1 MAGASRI
8 WFIATRPFAVKRW
21 SAPTNLET
29 TDSSLAVAVPQNR
42 HVVFWGIAVP
52 GCALDLL
59 TKHYVFQWRGM
70 PGQSPVWWIWDPYIG
85 IETALNPGALFGM
98 GAGFGTG
105 FAVLSVLAAVGVVV
119 WLFWFQAARDLLL
132 TIALGCVMAGI
143 GGNLYDRLGFWQEPG
158 VSGAFRN
165 EVRDWI
171 LFRYQNYTWPNFN
184 LADSLLVCGACL
196 LLWHGLR
203 GEQPPDHAV
212 ESKSLAIPP
221 D

>member
-1 MAGASRI
+1 
-8 WFIATRPFAVKRW
+8 
-21 SAPTNLET
+21 LET
-29 TDSSLAVAVPQNR
+29 TDSSLAVVVPQNR
-42 HVVFWGIAVP
+42 HVAFWGIAVL

-70 PGQSPVWWIWDPYIG
+70 PSESLVWWVWEPYIG
-85 IETALNPGALFGM
+85 VETALNRGALFGI

-105 FAVLSVLAAVGVVV
+105 FAVLSVLAAIGIVV
-119 WLFWFQAARDLLL
+119 WLFWFRAASDLLL
-132 TIALGCVMAGI
+132 TIALGCVMGGI

-158 VSGAFRN
+158 VAGAFRN

-184 LADSLLVCGACL
+184 IADSLLVCGACL

-203 GEQPPDHAV
+203 GENPQASAV
-212 ESKSLAIPP
+212 QAGPSETPIV
-221 D
+221 

>member
-1 MAGASRI
+1 M
-8 WFIATRPFAVKRW
+8 RW
-21 SAPTNLET
+21 SASTKLET
-29 TDSSLAVAVPQNR
+29 TDSSLAVAIPQNR
-42 HVVFWGIAVP
+42 HVVFWGIAVS

-59 TKHYVFQWRGM
+59 TKHSVFQWRGM
-70 PGQSPVWWIWDPYIG
+70 PGELPIWWIWNPYIG

-119 WLFWFQAARDLLL
+119 WLFWFRAARDLLL

-143 GGNLYDRLGFWQEPG
+143 GGNLYDRLGLWQVPG
-158 VSGAFRN
+158 VPGAFRN

-171 LFRYQNYTWPNFN
+171 LFRYRDYTWPNFN
-184 LADSLLVCGACL
+184 IADSLLVCGACL

-203 GEQPPDHAV
+203 GENPQASAV
-212 ESKSLAIPP
+212 QADPSETPTA
-221 D
+221 

>member
-1 MAGASRI
+1 M
-8 WFIATRPFAVKRW
+8 
-21 SAPTNLET
+21 
-29 TDSSLAVAVPQNR
+29 
-42 HVVFWGIAVP
+42 

-70 PGQSPVWWIWDPYIG
+70 PVESPVWWIWEPYIG
-85 IETALNPGALFGM
+85 VETALNPGALFGM

-119 WLFWFQAARDLLL
+119 WLFWFRAASDLLL
-132 TIALGCVMAGI
+132 TIALGCVMGGI
-143 GGNLYDRLGFWQEPG
+143 GGTLYDRLGFWQEPG
-158 VSGAFRN
+158 VPGAFRN

-184 LADSLLVCGACL
+184 IADSLLVCGACL

-203 GEQPPDHAV
+203 GENPQASAVQAGPPEAPI
-212 ESKSLAIPP
+212 A
-221 D
+221 